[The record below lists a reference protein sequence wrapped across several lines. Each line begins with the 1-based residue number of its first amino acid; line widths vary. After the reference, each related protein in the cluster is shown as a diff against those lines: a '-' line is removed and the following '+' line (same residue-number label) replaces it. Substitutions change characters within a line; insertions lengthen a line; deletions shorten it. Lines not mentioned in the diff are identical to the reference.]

1 MMRPMQ
7 PTMVQQL
14 PSATL
19 RTQATQ
25 RERGEVPKPRRM
37 RTRQAKRQDSAAT

>member
-7 PTMVQQL
+7 QTMVQQL

-25 RERGEVPKPRRM
+25 REREVPEPRRM

>member
-7 PTMVQQL
+7 PAMVQQL

-19 RTQATQ
+19 RTRATQ
-25 RERGEVPKPRRM
+25 RERDVPEPRHM

>member
-7 PTMVQQL
+7 PTMVHQL

-19 RTQATQ
+19 RTQAMQ
-25 RERGEVPKPRRM
+25 REREVPEPRHM